1 MAIIIILVWCRFFLT
16 VSNTM
21 IAGPTLRILGAMVTQ
36 LAQFVLIW
44 LGVVLFFSTLG
55 QIWFG
60 QLKQFRTIS
69 GSFETLLYSVFG
81 AFDKT
86 WFDALGDRR
95 VYGIYFLMV
104 YLVTNVLLLTNYV
117 VAIMTDKYAVL

>member
-81 AFDKT
+81 AFDKA